1 VFQVLLSDNWD
12 EIMFTFARVKGSA
25 AILFFVSLIVI
36 GVMFFLNIFLAILLE
51 NFGVDSDLVNK
62 DNSST
67 LA

>member
-1 VFQVLLSDNWD
+1 
-12 EIMFTFARVKGSA
+12 MFNFARVKGSA

-51 NFGVDSDLVNK
+51 NFGVDSDLINK